1 MKTPST
7 DRIRHLERKHQTLE
21 AELDLLMNQPY
32 LTPQEYQ
39 QARELKKRKLVA
51 KDGIQALRQS
61 TSAST

>member
-1 MKTPST
+1 MKKPSN
-7 DRIRHLERKHQTLE
+7 DLIRHLERKHRTLE

-32 LTPQEYQ
+32 LTPAEYQ

-51 KDGIQALRQS
+51 KDGITALRQS